1 MWVLGGLM
9 LWIVMT
15 VIWFRYALWDQ
26 RGDAETQVPE
36 AAYSPS
42 SVSPKG

>member
-15 VIWFRYALWDQ
+15 VIWFRYSVWDQ
-26 RGDAETQVPE
+26 RGDAERGVPVE
-36 AAYSPS
+36 AY
-42 SVSPKG
+42 GTNDQ